1 MHVRMQSQENVEI
14 SNPMYMREE
23 ADEDAETMVPTFV
36 MASDKVFHHFYIYI
50 YFFVVVIFVQIKK
63 KCPFVMICRPRILPI
78 RFTSQ
83 STVIQRR
90 AARPMKRRKAFCRAR
105 LRIRWSCPRITH

>member
-36 MASDKVFHHFYIYI
+36 MAGDKV
-50 YFFVVVIFVQIKK
+50 
-63 KCPFVMICRPRILPI
+63 ILSYSSP
-78 RFTSQ
+78 
-83 STVIQRR
+83 
-90 AARPMKRRKAFCRAR
+90 P
-105 LRIRWSCPRITH
+105 

>member
-36 MASDKVFHHFYIYI
+36 MAGDKVIRIAHQD
-50 YFFVVVIFVQIKK
+50 FFFFFIELISL
-63 KCPFVMICRPRILPI
+63 ILCLTGDQFRQSGLRVDLQ
-78 RFTSQ
+78 RFGVGQ
-83 STVIQRR
+83 CGQRR
-90 AARPMKRRKAFCRAR
+90 EEGSAPERDVTSAGASQRSPVG
-105 LRIRWSCPRITH
+105 

>member
-36 MASDKVFHHFYIYI
+36 MAGDKVIHYSYDNDGNCS
-50 YFFVVVIFVQIKK
+50 Y
-63 KCPFVMICRPRILPI
+63 L
-78 RFTSQ
+78 SL
-83 STVIQRR
+83 SY
-90 AARPMKRRKAFCRAR
+90 
-105 LRIRWSCPRITH
+105 LD